1 MEGGSVVGVAEDVG
15 DVGADGELQL
25 RVDLPGILAAF
36 VRVEQTVQTSSP
48 VVVCPL
54 VTLPIISI
62 EAGHPP
68 LLQGEDIGLVSL
80 QVEQV
85 YPETVGH
92 AVLLDKERKLSRRV
106 EKHFY
111 LVQQGLVGLGG
122 SDGKSEGVTVTRG
135 RGFLWTEIIL
145 SKSLSRQV
153 IHSLVGEAFPRHP
166 GVRDGDL
173 PVGFVVDLV
182 HRLSLISSVAGQW
195 VDIDILLVEAGY
207 DLGEVVVVLL

>member
-68 LLQGEDIGLVSL
+68 LLQSENIGLVSL

-85 YPETVGH
+85 YP
-92 AVLLDKERKLSRRV
+92 
-106 EKHFY
+106 
-111 LVQQGLVGLGG
+111 
-122 SDGKSEGVTVTRG
+122 
-135 RGFLWTEIIL
+135 
-145 SKSLSRQV
+145 
-153 IHSLVGEAFPRHP
+153 
-166 GVRDGDL
+166 
-173 PVGFVVDLV
+173 
-182 HRLSLISSVAGQW
+182 
-195 VDIDILLVEAGY
+195 
-207 DLGEVVVVLL
+207 